1 MAFSRKFLMDNGVPE
16 DKVDVIMAERNRT
29 LTDYVPKADV
39 QAQIDAALQA
49 HKPAPIDPTTTDAY
63 KQLAQERDMLRAIG
77 GDDFQTV
84 KPKFREQVYGM
95 LKRDEGAP
103 DIPEQ
108 LAEIKKG
115 FDEYFVPAPAEPAQ
129 KMQFGAPTQ
138 GSMPKGTEGATEAFV
153 KAWGYGATTKKE

>member
-1 MAFSRKFLMDNGVPE
+1 MAFSRKFLIDNGVPE

-49 HKPAPIDPTTTDAY
+49 HKPDPIDPTTTDAY

-95 LKRDEGAP
+95 LKREDGAP
-103 DIPEQ
+103 GIPEQ

-115 FDEYFVPAPAEPAQ
+115 FGTRHMKERIE
-129 KMQFGAPTQ
+129 MLQ
-138 GSMPKGTEGATEAFV
+138 GTVTFDGSDGFTVTARIPIRWSET
-153 KAWGYGATTKKE
+153 YD

>member
-1 MAFSRKFLMDNGVPE
+1 
-16 DKVDVIMAERNRT
+16 
-29 LTDYVPKADV
+29 
-39 QAQIDAALQA
+39 
-49 HKPAPIDPTTTDAY
+49 
-63 KQLAQERDMLRAIG
+63 MLRAIG